1 VAYFILYISEGE
13 QYFEKITKKNGFPAV
28 VEIRSACV
36 SFSKTSFV
44 GLQRKGS
51 LELNIK

>member
-1 VAYFILYISEGE
+1 MSYEG
-13 QYFEKITKKNGFPAV
+13 KLCLGAGDKKNGLSAV
-28 VEIRSACV
+28 VITRSVTV

-51 LELNIK
+51 FRTGMLNFRFS